1 MDIENVMLRN
11 LKLLQY
17 LDLIIEYAL
26 SWGEKRVR
34 VQLERIMNSYKFY
47 IFNLIKYFYNFAHK
61 LKLPESDISTVK
73 LSVGNKINEHFNL

>member
-34 VQLERIMNSYKFY
+34 VQLERVMNSYKFY
-47 IFNLIKYFYNFAHK
+47 IFNPIKYFYNFAHK
-61 LKLPESDISTVK
+61 LKFTNTDD
-73 LSVGNKINEHFNL
+73 